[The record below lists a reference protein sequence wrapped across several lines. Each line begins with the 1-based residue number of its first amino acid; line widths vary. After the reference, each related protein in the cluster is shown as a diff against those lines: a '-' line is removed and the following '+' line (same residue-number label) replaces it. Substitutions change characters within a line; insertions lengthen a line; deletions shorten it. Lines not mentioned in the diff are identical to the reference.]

1 MPYRIGEV
9 ERRLARIEEKS
20 EALPTLKAN
29 SETLAR
35 DLLVLADEVR
45 ALRRAIVTAA
55 ISFAGSALVIAVSVL
70 IALK

>member
-1 MPYRIGEV
+1 MPYRLGEV

-55 ISFAGSALVIAVSVL
+55 ISFAGSALLIAVSVL